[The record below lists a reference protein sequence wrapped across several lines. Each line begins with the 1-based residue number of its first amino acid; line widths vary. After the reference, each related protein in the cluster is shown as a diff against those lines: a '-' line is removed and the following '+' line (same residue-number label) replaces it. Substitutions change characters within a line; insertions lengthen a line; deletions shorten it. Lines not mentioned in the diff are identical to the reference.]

1 MRTKILLGL
10 KTRCSVWKNDSC
22 PSTNKTYAHSHKPR
36 CMLEHIP
43 FLWEQRINVLSYLF
57 REARPD
63 SALLTLARL
72 FERPVWKL
80 FFYASQVWWLSKL
93 SPPLP
98 RCFQSR
104 SSLHHFFSKKCFYQY
119 FTLVVS
125 QYRYVD
131 GEMVESSLNV
141 LQYGSF
147 LLGEGASLRPFQKT
161 AVFLKK
167 KVSRD
172 EKSHLIHYFH
182 CFATSVILFA

>member
-1 MRTKILLGL
+1 MTPVQALTRRMHTHTSPDACSNISRFSGSNALMFSVICLERRDQIRHCLLWLGYLKGL
-10 KTRCSVWKNDSC
+10 SENCFFMHLRCGGC
-22 PSTNKTYAHSHKPR
+22 PN
-36 CMLEHIP
+36 
-43 FLWEQRINVLSYLF
+43 
-57 REARPD
+57 
-63 SALLTLARL
+63 
-72 FERPVWKL
+72 
-80 FFYASQVWWLSKL
+80 

-147 LLGEGASLRPFQKT
+147 LLGLRPFKKT